1 MRLAGP
7 IPGGP
12 SAGLLPSLRTL
23 WSRRARIDF
32 ARRGSFAGA
41 IVLLAMVSLLA
52 VLLTISHHWIEAVL
66 GIVLGTEQEFLAT
79 AKEKL
84 PAVSLA
90 SARKA
95 LAATPIYFTG
105 LLAGCAMLAFV
116 WSRVGRSGITLA
128 HRFIV
133 VSVAAVPVLWF
144 FLLYQVDGVAPFV
157 TRDADLY
164 HGPWNP
170 LTNGTRFVLC
180 LGAVVLMVLWIG
192 DLRRMYQALQD

>member
-41 IVLLAMVSLLA
+41 VVLLAMVSLLA
-52 VLLTISHHWIEAVL
+52 VLLTISHHWIEAIL
-66 GIVLGTEQEFLAT
+66 HIVLNTEQELFAAL
-79 AKEKL
+79 KHKW

-95 LAATPIYFTG
+95 LAATPIYFTA
-105 LLAGCAMLAFV
+105 LLAGCAMLAFI

-133 VSVAAVPVLWF
+133 VSVAAVPLLWF
-144 FLLYQVDGVAPFV
+144 FLLYQVDGVAPFM
-157 TRDADLY
+157 TRDGDLY
-164 HGPWNP
+164 HGAWNP
-170 LTNGTRFVLC
+170 LTNLTRFVLC
-180 LGAVVLMVLWIG
+180 MGGVVLMVLWVG
-192 DLRRMYQALQD
+192 DLRRMYQALHD